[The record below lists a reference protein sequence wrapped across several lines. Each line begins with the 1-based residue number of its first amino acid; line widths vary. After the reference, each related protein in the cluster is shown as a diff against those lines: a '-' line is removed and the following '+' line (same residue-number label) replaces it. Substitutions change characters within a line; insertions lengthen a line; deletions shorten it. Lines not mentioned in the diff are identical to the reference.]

1 MCRPESAHATALS
14 PPSQTAVEPVVPQHP
29 VVPHLRI
36 RGATHELTALETLVT
51 AAERGGA
58 ALDPG
63 LCARLVSLA
72 ERVAALQHDGTEN
85 AFSQQRAT
93 FPLLLLPDVLVARV
107 LAGLPARDLARVAQ
121 ASQRMCAQHVPEALA
136 LSDAHRLRE
145 RCVPIS
151 AWCPMQWGCP
161 GCTNSANGPPST
173 PLALH
178 HLEVAARRERAGFG
192 ALALDTRMLVSG
204 HATNTGFPPLSAYTF
219 VLDVTSGNS
228 PLYSKLEERR
238 TVTRHVCR
246 GAASLRLSDEAARL
260 IYQSPHLAA
269 RVFAHRTATGE
280 MRPVW
285 GGTAAGV
292 GRHGGPN
299 ASAPERRIDELSFDE
314 MDVTAM
320 VAPHSVQL
328 DWPTNPRGELV
339 PPLKAPEWTHTT
351 LRLATS
357 GNVARFAFARGPNT
371 RDDLGT
377 AIGAATDTVVEQV
390 AEREGALLLARLLHG
405 LFGEGQC
412 NGNGDPLA
420 V

>member
-1 MCRPESAHATALS
+1 MPL
-14 PPSQTAVEPVVPQHP
+14 
-29 VVPHLRI
+29 LRI
-36 RGATHELTALETLVT
+36 RGATHELSALETLVT

-63 LCARLVSLA
+63 LCARLASLA
-72 ERVAALQHDGTEN
+72 ERVAALQHDGAED

-93 FPLLLLPDVLVARV
+93 LPLLLLPDVLVARV
-107 LAGLPARDLARVAQ
+107 LAGLPARDLARAAQ
-121 ASQRMCAQHVPEALA
+121 ASRRMCAQHVPDALA
-136 LSDAHRLRE
+136 LSEEHLLRA

-161 GCTNSANGPPST
+161 GCINSANGPPKT

-178 HLEVAARRERAGFG
+178 HLEVAARRERA
-192 ALALDTRMLVSG
+192 AELMLDTRMLVLGRASS
-204 HATNTGFPPLSAYTF
+204 AAPPLAAYTF
-219 VLDVTSGNS
+219 VLDVTSGPS
-228 PLYSKLEERR
+228 YSKLEERR

-246 GAASLRLSDEAARL
+246 GAASMRLSDEASRL

-285 GGTAAGV
+285 GGCACIHGEGAAAA
-292 GRHGGPN
+292 HA
-299 ASAPERRIDELSFDE
+299 ASRSAERRILSFDE
-314 MDVTAM
+314 MDVTEM

-339 PPLKAPEWTHTT
+339 PPLKAPEWVHTT
-351 LRLATS
+351 LRLATN
-357 GNVARFAFARGPNT
+357 GNAARLAFTRA
-371 RDDLGT
+371 RDDLVAIDAEAEAEAGT
-377 AIGAATDTVVEQV
+377 EQV
-390 AEREGALLLARLLHG
+390 DEREAELLLARLLHG
-405 LFGEGQC
+405 LFGAGLQ
-412 NGNGDPLA
+412 A